1 MKQCRCQYTIK
12 VTEGNEWDLLLQLKT
27 DTYES
32 DQPIS
37 GDIDFRA
44 LEDVV
49 TTIDGIEWQ
58 HTIEDNGVM
67 LHIPAEEPEGW
78 QGQPWRG
85 PHNVE
90 LTATYFGVEIRA
102 AYFEC
107 FTIVKWSYE
116 SNVRNFIPEAP
127 QASELA
133 FVYVG
138 ITDDEELEALKQ
150 QYREAIA
157 ATETAR
163 LEYEAAK
170 EELEEKAESL
180 DDVAQQTTLVEGIAS
195 VLQGFAPL
203 ATTAQ
208 LTTVAQDILTAI
220 SHIDIDTTTL
230 AKEQTLTNGIQ
241 SILTALN
248 PKATT
253 ADVTAAKQA
262 ILDALSHIS
271 PEDPYSKALAQFFGL
286 PEALPEYT
294 AMTDSQIKQICDE
307 DWVALYGYLTVEVT
321 MHFLDANNQDQTV
334 HIYVRPDQTYAAQG
348 WSNLYTAYTGGS
360 SLDQTQPTAN
370 QTVYFV
376 R

>member
-44 LEDVV
+44 LDDVV
-49 TTIDGIEWQ
+49 TTIDGIEWEN
-58 HTIEDNGVM
+58 TIEDNGVM
-67 LHIPAEEPEGW
+67 LHIPSEEPEDW

-150 QYREAIA
+150 QYRNAIA

-163 LEYEAAK
+163 LQYEAAK
-170 EELEEKAESL
+170 EAYDEKAEAL
-180 DDVAQQTTLVEGIAS
+180 DDVAKQSTMLQEFALTLEAIAGI
-195 VLQGFAPL
+195 
-203 ATTAQ
+203 
-208 LTTVAQDILTAI
+208 
-220 SHIDIDTTTL
+220 HIDIPED
-230 AKEQTLTNGIQ
+230 I
-241 SILTALN
+241 
-248 PKATT
+248 ATEE
-253 ADVTAAKQA
+253 DVTAAKQA
-262 ILDALSHIS
+262 ILTAIANSKQDILTALGQIQ
-271 PEDPYSKALAQFFGL
+271 PDDPYSRALAAFFGITDAYNPTLTPATDEEIINELETMWEDIFGTAPAPL
-286 PEALPEYT
+286 PSE
-294 AMTDSQIKQICDE
+294 S
-307 DWVALYGYLTVEVT
+307 
-321 MHFLDANNQDQTV
+321 
-334 HIYVRPDQTYAAQG
+334 
-348 WSNLYTAYTGGS
+348 
-360 SLDQTQPTAN
+360 
-370 QTVYFV
+370 
-376 R
+376 